1 MSLESIPSWP
11 FPLITL
17 LITLGL
23 PVPVYLPFGPPLHIA
38 RLIVL
43 LQLELC
49 HRPTHKILAVPRC
62 CQIKSKLYTLVFCT
76 LILPYLRASW
86 FPLTLPSKSLPII
99 EGLCPFVYLLHE
111 DFLDSLKLKTDP
123 EHFFGPYLSL
133 NQGTY
138 FTSLLK
144 CVLLKGR
151 NEWLPHLP
159 WILTLMDVKILKIDS
174 KLMIIRVWC

>member
-1 MSLESIPSWP
+1 MGGLFLTASSHIQSIPVFDMSLESIPSWP

-111 DFLDSLKLKTDP
+111 DFLDSLKLFA
-123 EHFFGPYLSL
+123 FFCLPMWISDA
-133 NQGTY
+133 QQ
-138 FTSLLK
+138 F
-144 CVLLKGR
+144 GR
-151 NEWLPHLP
+151 NRACMPVGEGWRGDE
-159 WILTLMDVKILKIDS
+159 MV
-174 KLMIIRVWC
+174 